1 MRLRSLL
8 DSAPPR
14 RWPALPG
21 RTNHLEAG
29 VLVPLVWSDQ
39 PTILA
44 ILRAAD
50 LRRHANEVA
59 FPGGKPEPEDSDIVA
74 TALREANEELGFD
87 EVDVLGRLSSWP
99 LYTSDYRLEPV
110 VGVVHERQLVAD
122 PGEVA
127 EVLRFDVRAWLAH
140 DTWRAC
146 PTTTTGSGGSRPSSS
161 SMAT

>member
-1 MRLRSLL
+1 MRQ
-8 DSAPPR
+8 PPR

-74 TALREANEELGFD
+74 TALREAGNRLFDGHESTLLGKRTKGQ
-87 EVDVLGRLSSWP
+87 VGLVRVRRQPAYRMHAGPHRVCLSP
-99 LYTSDYRLEPV
+99 
-110 VGVVHERQLVAD
+110 
-122 PGEVA
+122 
-127 EVLRFDVRAWLAH
+127 
-140 DTWRAC
+140 
-146 PTTTTGSGGSRPSSS
+146 
-161 SMAT
+161 